1 MWRRS
6 RKTREE
12 RRAERGLYFFITI
25 NSRDMSE
32 KLVFKNEEVRKP
44 SFTNLGGMPK
54 ELVPTTPIYAF
65 EIHYDDLCFARKK
78 IYFIK

>member
-1 MWRRS
+1 
-6 RKTREE
+6 
-12 RRAERGLYFFITI
+12 
-25 NSRDMSE
+25 MSE